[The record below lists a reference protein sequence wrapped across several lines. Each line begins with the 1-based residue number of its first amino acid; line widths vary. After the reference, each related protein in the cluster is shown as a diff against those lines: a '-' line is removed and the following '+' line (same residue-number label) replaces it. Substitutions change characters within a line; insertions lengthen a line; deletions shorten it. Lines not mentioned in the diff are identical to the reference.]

1 MPIYSNVAVPIRQL
15 VSPTPEELQLMP
27 FHRYAAF
34 NITAKGDCQS
44 NSFKGLHEQWVSL
57 PKQVEWLRARGA
69 YGKTD

>member
-44 NSFKGLHEQWVSL
+44 NSFKNLHEAWTALSA
-57 PKQVEWLRARGA
+57 QVEWLSATGE
-69 YGKTD
+69 K